1 MKKLIQI
8 LFLAIGLAGCS
19 TIDYAELTKISQV
32 SPANLQIERILA
44 LNLSHAGNLVE
55 AKKIMDPVLSSS
67 VVKELEAR
75 KLKAE
80 NAIIEAEKVSNIAEL
95 VKVSDG
101 NSKFSGPQISEVN
114 KRNMVGNPENFDYFL
129 LGLKDN
135 SNSSIQHILNFSITH
150 TSEERRS
157 YTSASFCEKW
167 QGCGNDNLVDITV
180 TSVTASGCSSF
191 ECDYTEKMELSLS
204 DDLLRSY
211 MKDGLSVSFNSK
223 AANNKAT
230 FTPFYLKGYLSIAN

>member
-1 MKKLIQI
+1 MKNFLQI
-8 LFLAIGLAGCS
+8 SLLSIVLVGCS
-19 TIDYAELTKISQV
+19 SIDYAELTSSV
-32 SPANLQIERILA
+32 SPSKTQIDRIIA
-44 LNLSHAGNLVE
+44 LNLSHTESLKE
-55 AKKIMDPVLSSS
+55 ANKLMDPALVST

-75 KLKAE
+75 NLKAD
-80 NAIIEAEKVSNIAEL
+80 NKSIDAEKVSQYAEM

-101 NSKFSGPQISEVN
+101 NSKFSGPQISEIK
-114 KRNMVGNPENFDYFL
+114 KRNMVGKPENFDYFL
-129 LGLKDN
+129 LGLKDK
-135 SNSSIQHILNFSITH
+135 SNSSIKHTLNFSITH

-157 YTSASFCEKW
+157 YTSASFCDKW
-167 QGCGNDNLVDITV
+167 QGCSNDNLVDITV

-204 DDLLRSY
+204 DDFLRSY

-230 FTPFYLKGYLSIAN
+230 FTPFYLEGYLSIAN

>member
-8 LFLAIGLAGCS
+8 FLLSFGLIGCS
-19 TIDYAELTKISQV
+19 SIDYAELTTSV
-32 SPANLQIERILA
+32 SPSDTEVNRILA
-44 LNLSHAGNLVE
+44 LGLTHTENLILAR
-55 AKKIMDPVLSSS
+55 KITNSS
-67 VVKELEAR
+67 VASTVVNELENR
-75 KLKAE
+75 KSKTDNE
-80 NAIIEAEKVSNIAEL
+80 NIDAEKASNIAEL

-101 NSKFSGPQISEVN
+101 NSKFSGPQISKIK
-114 KRNMVGNPENFDYFL
+114 KRNMVGKPENFDYFL

-150 TSEERRS
+150 SSEERRN
-157 YTSASFCEKW
+157 YTSASFCDKW
-167 QGCGNDNLVDITV
+167 QGCSNDNLVDITV

-204 DDLLRSY
+204 DDFLRSY

-230 FTPFYLKGYLSIAN
+230 FTPFYLEGYLSIAN